1 MQIVNERRV
10 RLVRLTQA
18 VVDGRQTTMNVDELT
33 RRRQQTTILRQRV
46 T

>member
-33 RRRQQTTILRQRV
+33 RRRHQTTILRQRV